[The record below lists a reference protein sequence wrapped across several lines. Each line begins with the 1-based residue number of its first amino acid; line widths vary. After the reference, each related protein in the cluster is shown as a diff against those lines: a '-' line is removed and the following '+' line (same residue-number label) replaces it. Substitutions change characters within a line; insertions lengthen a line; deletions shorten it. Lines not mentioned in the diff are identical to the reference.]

1 MKILAMIWRKRISL
15 KRKKVPIILN
25 MILFMILTFFTIES
39 EIMFSRVGLAKR
51 EQIFKNER
59 NFWGKKLY
67 LIGEIRSHKAPITLL
82 ATVTNKFW
90 RWTIKTES
98 AKYLWQ
104 LNTIQQKWWV
114 FDIQLKEWNQFR
126 WNYFQQ

>member
-1 MKILAMIWRKRISL
+1 MIWRKRISL

-59 NFWGKKLY
+59 NF
-67 LIGEIRSHKAPITLL
+67 
-82 ATVTNKFW
+82 
-90 RWTIKTES
+90 
-98 AKYLWQ
+98 
-104 LNTIQQKWWV
+104 
-114 FDIQLKEWNQFR
+114 
-126 WNYFQQ
+126 